1 MDTTQEKRILKLRQ
15 FHRSHKRLPSYVEM
29 MRLFDVRS
37 KNAVWRIMQKL
48 ADQGLVRKDATG
60 KWMPGKNL
68 NTVKVLG
75 EIQAGWPSP
84 AEEELVDTISLDDY
98 LIENQQA
105 TFLLRVSG
113 LSMSGAGIMPGDL
126 VLVERGRI
134 PKPNDI
140 VIARVDDEYTLKR
153 YIKDGGRVV
162 LVPENPEFQSIYP
175 ESELMIEGVVVGVV
189 RKYN

>member
-1 MDTTQEKRILKLRQ
+1 MKLRQ
-15 FHRSHKRLPSYVEM
+15 FYRRRKRLPSYVEM

-48 ADQGLVRKDATG
+48 AQQDLVRKDASG
-60 KWMPGKNL
+60 KWVPGKRL

-84 AEEELVDTISLDDY
+84 AEEELVETISLDDH
-98 LIENQQA
+98 LIEKPQS

-113 LSMSGAGIMPGDL
+113 RSMIGAGIMPGDL
-126 VLVERGRI
+126 VLVERGRM
-134 PKPNDI
+134 PKQRDI

-153 YIKDGGRVV
+153 YCKRGGRVE
-162 LVPENPEFQSIYP
+162 LVPENPEFPTIYP
-175 ESELMIEGVVVGVV
+175 KSELLIEGVVVGVV
-189 RKYN
+189 RKYT

>member
-1 MDTTQEKRILKLRQ
+1 
-15 FHRSHKRLPSYVEM
+15 
-29 MRLFDVRS
+29 
-37 KNAVWRIMQKL
+37 MQKL
-48 ADQGLVRKDATG
+48 ADQGLVRKDANG
-60 KWMPGKNL
+60 KWVPGKRL

-113 LSMSGAGIMPGDL
+113 LSMNGAGIMPGDL